1 LKASRLRLGRPTV
14 DSDAIRRNNR
24 GMKIIFATVAAL
36 VATCAL
42 ALAHH
47 SGVMFD
53 PQKEV
58 TLVGTVK
65 EFVFSN
71 PHVSMLISVTDEK
84 NLVTDWSVEAASV
97 QGMVQA
103 GWRKSTLKV
112 GDQVTIVGRALR
124 DGRPGVQLLRAILAD
139 KTVLKPNA
147 GANY

>member
-1 LKASRLRLGRPTV
+1 MQ
-14 DSDAIRRNNR
+14 RNR
-24 GMKIIFATVAAL
+24 KSSILATLLL
-36 VATCAL
+36 VGGV

-58 TLVGTVK
+58 TIEGTVK

-71 PHVSMLISVTDEK
+71 PHVSILISVTDDK
-84 NLVTDWSVEAASV
+84 HVLTDWSVEAASV

-103 GWRKSTLKV
+103 GWRKSTLKA
-112 GDQVTIVGRALR
+112 GDTVTIVGRPLK

-139 KTVLKPNA
+139 KTVLKSNA

>member
-1 LKASRLRLGRPTV
+1 MQ
-14 DSDAIRRNNR
+14 RNR
-24 GMKIIFATVAAL
+24 KSSILATFLL
-36 VATCAL
+36 VGGV

-58 TLVGTVK
+58 TIEGTVK

-71 PHVSMLISVTDEK
+71 PHVSILISVTDDK
-84 NLVTDWSVEAASV
+84 HVLTDWSVEAASV

-103 GWRKSTLKV
+103 GWRKSTLKA
-112 GDQVTIVGRALR
+112 GDTVTIVGRPLK

-139 KTVLKPNA
+139 KTVLKSNA